1 MKGLMKRINFWM
13 LSIFVVLGTGIGNA
27 QSLAGMPQLKSL
39 LTGLL
44 DVAAGVYIIKIIF
57 DLMAHSSEV
66 SGGNHQAKVK
76 LYVSIAML
84 IVIVSVVVFVNYTV
98 FLAQQSGMTPMNG
111 LLPGR

>member
-1 MKGLMKRINFWM
+1 M
-13 LSIFVVLGTGIGNA
+13 LSIFIVLGTGVGNA

-44 DVAAGVYIIKIIF
+44 DVAAGIYIIKIIF

-84 IVIVSVVVFVNYTV
+84 IIIVSVVVFVNYTV

>member
-1 MKGLMKRINFWM
+1 MKKFLKKVNFWF
-13 LSIFVVLGTGIGNA
+13 LSLFVVLETGAGNA
-27 QSLAGMPQLKSL
+27 QSLTGVPQLKQL

-44 DVAAGVYIIKIIF
+44 DVAAGIYVIKIIF
-57 DLMAHSSEV
+57 DIMAHSSEV

-84 IVIVSVVVFVNYTV
+84 VVILSVVVFVNYTV
-98 FLAQQSGMTPMNG
+98 FLATQSGMTPMNG